1 MAIRDASLEGEHGD
15 VALPPTGRPVV
26 RGIHGLVAAGHYLT
40 AMSATRVLLN
50 GGNAFDAAAA
60 AGFAAAVVEPTAS
73 YSLAAEG
80 VIMLYHAGSGR
91 MMSLSGQGVAPGAAT
106 VDFFR
111 QRGFDK
117 IPTGP
122 GPNTELSF
130 TVPGVVDAFI
140 QMQKAYGVKTL
151 DETMAPAIEY
161 AEHGFPMYDY
171 MRRRLQGR
179 RSVEQFRRYPP
190 GGMDPFFPDGSP
202 PESGQLVV
210 QKQLATTLNKMV
222 EAERKAGGDRSAG
235 LQAARDE
242 FYCGETADT
251 IVRCSQRVGG
261 LLSKED
267 LASYEAGFDEPLRT
281 TFMGHEIYAQPTWTQ
296 GAVFLQA
303 ANILENFDLRA
314 MGHNSP
320 QYIHTF
326 TEAMKLAFADRD
338 AYYGDPEFSE
348 VPMDALLSKEY
359 AAERAKLIR
368 RDTALPVLSEPG
380 DPWRSGKSAPAPV
393 GGVPGVAEKATA
405 DMSHMSDEGTTHYAI
420 IDAEGNMVSI
430 TPSGGAF
437 STSVFF
443 PELGCALSTRSE
455 MFYLKEGH
463 PNGLE
468 PGKRPR
474 TTLVSYIVSKDR
486 QPVMTL
492 GCPGGDNQPQSC
504 LQLLLNVLLFGMD
517 PQQAVEAPRFSCWS
531 MVFSFY
537 PQTHSP
543 GQLNLEA
550 AIPSGVRRELAA
562 MGHKILE
569 MTTCGTGAVVT
580 QRDPETG
587 TLSAGA
593 DPRRTTYAIGW

>member
-1 MAIRDASLEGEHGD
+1 MTIRDASLQGEHGD
-15 VALPPTGRPVV
+15 ISLPPTGRPVV
-26 RGIHGLVAAGHYLT
+26 RGTRGLVAAGHYLT
-40 AMSATRVLLN
+40 AMSAMRVLLN

-73 YSLAAEG
+73 YSLAAEV
-80 VIMLYHAGSGR
+80 VIMLYHARSGH
-91 MMSLSGQGVAPGAAT
+91 MLALSGQGGAPGAAT
-106 VDFFR
+106 VDFFK

-151 DETMAPAIEY
+151 GETMAPAIEY
-161 AEHGFPMYDY
+161 AEQGFPMYDY

-179 RSVEQFRRYPP
+179 RSVEQFKRYPP

-202 PESGQLVV
+202 LEPGHLLV
-210 QKQLATTLNKMV
+210 QKQLAATLSKMV
-222 EAERKAGGDRSAG
+222 QAERKAGSDRSTG

-242 FYCGETADT
+242 FYRGETADT

-261 LLSKED
+261 LLSVDD
-267 LASYEAGFDEPLRT
+267 LGGFQAEFDEPLRT
-281 TFMGHEIYAQPTWTQ
+281 TFMGHEICAQPTWTQ

-303 ANILENFDLRA
+303 ANILESFDLRA

-320 QYIHTF
+320 QYIHTI
-326 TEAMKLAFADRD
+326 TEAVKLAFADRD
-338 AYYGDPEFSE
+338 AYYGDPKFSD

-359 AAERAKLIR
+359 AAERAKLIKSGTV
-368 RDTALPVLSEPG
+368 DPLLSEPG
-380 DPWRSGKSAPAPV
+380 DPWRSGKPPQAHAIGVSA
-393 GGVPGVAEKATA
+393 VAEASDNVGHA
-405 DMSHMSDEGTTHYAI
+405 SDEGTTHYAI
-420 IDAEGNMVSI
+420 IDDEGNMVSI

-455 MFYLKEGH
+455 MLYVQEGH

-474 TTLVSYIVSKDR
+474 TTLVSYIVSKDSV
-486 QPVMTL
+486 PVMTL
-492 GCPGGDNQPQSC
+492 GCPGGDYQAQSC
-504 LQLLLNVLLFGMD
+504 LQLLLNVLMFGMD
-517 PQQAVEAPRFSCWS
+517 PQQAVEAPRFGCWN
-531 MVFSFY
+531 MIFSFY
-537 PQTHSP
+537 PQTCTP
-543 GQLNLEA
+543 GQLNVEA
-550 AIPSGVRRELAA
+550 GIPQDVRRELAA

-569 MTTCGTGAVVT
+569 VATCGMGAVVT